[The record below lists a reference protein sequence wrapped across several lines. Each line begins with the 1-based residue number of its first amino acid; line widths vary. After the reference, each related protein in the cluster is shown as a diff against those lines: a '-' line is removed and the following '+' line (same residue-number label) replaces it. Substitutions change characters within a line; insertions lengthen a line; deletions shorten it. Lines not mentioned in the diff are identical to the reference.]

1 MSYVLT
7 INLVNNFYLTIAS
20 ADAIVRADIELF
32 MENCEEDLKLEVRS
46 HIPIPIDVIK
56 ALSSYRTAS
65 RKVLILER
73 KDVLYMNLSIL

>member
-7 INLVNNFYLTIAS
+7 INLVNNCYLTIAS
-20 ADAIVRADIELF
+20 ADTIVRADIELF

-46 HIPIPIDVIK
+46 HIPIPIDVIQ

-73 KDVLYMNLSIL
+73 KDVLRMNLSIL